1 MAINPISSVAISA
14 YRNALGQVQGV
25 ENQVAESLGKT
36 DKPKGGFMDAL
47 KKSVAEVNAE
57 QIKKDNMVEAF
68 ASGENQ
74 NIHEL
79 MIQLQKA
86 GLAMSM
92 TSAVRNKVLDTY
104 KELVRMSF

>member
-1 MAINPISSVAISA
+1 MAVNPINSVAMNA
-14 YRNALGQVQGV
+14 YRNALGQAQGV
-25 ENQVAESLGKT
+25 ENKVAESLKT
-36 DKPKGGFMDAL
+36 GKPKAGFMDAL
-47 KKSVAEVNAE
+47 KKSVAEVNDE

-68 ASGENQ
+68 ASGEKQ
-74 NIHEL
+74 NVHEL

-92 TSAVRNKVLDTY
+92 TSTVRNKVLDTY

>member
-1 MAINPISSVAISA
+1 VAVNPINSVAMNA
-14 YRNALGQVQGV
+14 YRNALGQIQGV
-25 ENQVAESLGKT
+25 ESKVSESLKT
-36 DKPKGGFMDAL
+36 DKPKAGFMDAL
-47 KKSVAEVNAE
+47 KKSVSEVNAE

-68 ASGENQ
+68 ASGEKQ
-74 NIHEL
+74 NVHEL